1 MSTIDVVVREG
12 LCVGCGAC
20 SVITEGRIKMMRNE
34 LNYMQADLTDVDRQ
48 DIERGSTVCPFSSRC
63 KNESELAQSRFSDV
77 PNFDSRIGYYR
88 ELFAGRI
95 KDDAA
100 LLKSSS
106 GGMTSW
112 LLVALMQ
119 SKLIDGVIHLGAV
132 SRQGAGDDLFQ
143 FRVSRTVDEVLA
155 SRKSQYYSASFDQAL
170 LQIRGDGRRYAVV
183 GVPCYI
189 RGARALAESDAIY
202 QSQLKYFVA
211 LVCGHMKSGSFAE
224 LLAWQVGVAPT
235 ELAAIDFRVKNPKA
249 DAGGYHVAAV
259 SVDGLNRGQA
269 TTRELFGGNWGHAVF
284 QLKACDFCDDIFGET
299 ADVCLGDAWI
309 ERYAGNWRG
318 TNIVV
323 VRDAL
328 ISKLIETDSG
338 LELALD
344 AVSEDDVVRSQDGNF
359 RHRWDGLSVRL
370 KDRLSAGLWVPDK
383 RIKAGSRDVPL
394 LRRMLVRV
402 RRKMSDVSH
411 RRFLEAKKSDDAKR
425 FYRSMM
431 IFVKSMNLIYKLM
444 RLEARF
450 KNYYS
455 WRNK

>member
-170 LQIRGDGRRYAVV
+170 RQIRGDGRRYAVV

-235 ELAAIDFRVKNPKA
+235 ELAAIDFRVKNPNA
-249 DAGGYHVAAV
+249 DAGGYHASATSLDGSRQGAAM
-259 SVDGLNRGQA
+259 
-269 TTRELFGGNWGHAVF
+269 TRELFGGNWGHAVF
-284 QLKACDFCDDIFGET
+284 QLKSCDYCDDVFGET
-299 ADVCLGDAWI
+299 ADASFGDAWI
-309 ERYAGNWRG
+309 DRYSLDWRG
-318 TNIVV
+318 TNIAVI
-323 VRDAL
+323 RDEGIRQLFKSAV
-328 ISKLIETDSG
+328 DSHMTVD
-338 LELALD
+338 EL
-344 AVSEDDVVRSQDGNF
+344 SPDDIVRSQDGNF

-370 KDRLSAGLWVPDK
+370 KDDLSAGRWVPGK
-383 RIKAGSRDVPL
+383 RIKAGSRRVPWSRRL
-394 LRRMLVRV
+394 LIRLRRRMSEVSHEKFLLAKQRGDVRV
-402 RRKMSDVSH
+402 FLGSMRKYVDSMKWV
-411 RRFLEAKKSDDAKR
+411 
-425 FYRSMM
+425 YR
-431 IFVKSMNLIYKLM
+431 LM
-444 RLEARF
+444 RIEARLRRYF
-450 KNYYS
+450 S
-455 WRNK
+455 